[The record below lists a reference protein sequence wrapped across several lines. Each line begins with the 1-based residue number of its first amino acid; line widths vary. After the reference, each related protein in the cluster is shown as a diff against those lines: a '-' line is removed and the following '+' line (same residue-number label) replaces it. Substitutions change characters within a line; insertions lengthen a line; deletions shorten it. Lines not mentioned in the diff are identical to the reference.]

1 MPDGPAGSPT
11 NTVAPYTRLVV
22 LYRLLR
28 DPHAVAIQAAIGWCI
43 GGLGPV
49 LVLGARD
56 LDVLRY
62 ELSWLGSAFG
72 FGLLFA
78 GFLGRRIL
86 SYGVE
91 PVTRIGSVLV
101 SGGVVC
107 LAFGSSV
114 PILVLGGLLQGAGC
128 SALLIATPA
137 LLGTDERARRLA
149 VVVGTS
155 SIAGLLAPG
164 AIALVDQV
172 VTTGR
177 IAVAVPLLWLV
188 PMAARPLSAAEGL
201 GIDRPVSVPSATG
214 TNMTG
219 DTRRRWLVIVL
230 SVAGEFFFWTWG
242 AARLVDAG
250 AADDVASGLAAAFA
264 IGMAV
269 GRFLG
274 PRSIGRLRPMQLSV
288 IVASVGAASVILDL
302 GIVAL
307 VAALFVAGF
316 GIALLYPLSLARLLD
331 DPALPE
337 ERLIALAAYASGVAI
352 TITPTVLG
360 MLDRVISIQYAFALV
375 PALLIGA
382 LALHQRGLTTSPH
395 SR

>member
-1 MPDGPAGSPT
+1 
-11 NTVAPYTRLVV
+11 
-22 LYRLLR
+22 
-28 DPHAVAIQAAIGWCI
+28 
-43 GGLGPV
+43 V

-56 LDVLRY
+56 LDVARY

-72 FGLLFA
+72 FGLLVA

-86 SYGVE
+86 SHGVE
-91 PVTRIGSVLV
+91 PVTRVGSVLV

-137 LLGTDERARRLA
+137 LIGTDDRARRLA

-164 AIALVDQV
+164 AIALADQV

-177 IAVAVPLLWLV
+177 IAVAMPLVWLV
-188 PMAARPLSAAEGL
+188 PIAARPLSAAEGL
-201 GIDRPVSVPSATG
+201 GIDRPVNGPSAPG
-214 TNMTG
+214 ANMTK
-219 DTRRRWLVIVL
+219 DTWRRWLVIVL
-230 SVAGEFFFWTWG
+230 SVSGEFFFWTWG

-250 AADDVASGLAAAFA
+250 AADDLASGLAAAFA
-264 IGMAV
+264 VGMAV

-274 PRSIGRLRPMQLSV
+274 PRSIGRLGPMQLSV
-288 IVASVGAASVILDL
+288 VVASVGAASVMLDL
-302 GIVAL
+302 GIAAL

-316 GIALLYPLSLARLLD
+316 GIALLYPISLARLLD
-331 DPALPE
+331 DPVLRE

-352 TITPTVLG
+352 TISPTVLG
-360 MLDRVISIQYAFALV
+360 ILDRAISIQYAFGLV
-375 PALLIGA
+375 PALLVGA
-382 LALHQRGLTTSPH
+382 LTLHQRGLDPPPH
-395 SR
+395 S